1 MTTITEFQKHW
12 LSTRCIYDGE
22 ERQFVPEKV
31 RKYIKPHNYLPCG
44 FTFLKSIIP
53 YLKREK
59 AHHVGWYPYD
69 DLAFYLIT
77 TTPTT
82 DDIAKVF
89 DKCNNYNIPL
99 YSPIGSK
106 YHYEFKYICNFS
118 MQCRKSPGYYG
129 GYDSEEDYGH
139 NSTAREHAAQFIF
152 MLYNKDKLLEDEKCP
167 TFNVLRFIFTHD
179 DVFNSRYMHHCY
191 QIACLKKHFFSK
203 KQWLRLTKE
212 FNASDYN
219 TYDDGEQDLS
229 TDPYETTYC
238 SDCSDYGHP
247 SWGCPN

>member
-31 RKYIKPHNYLPCG
+31 RKYITPHNYLPCG

-53 YLKREK
+53 YLKRGSPRVNW
-59 AHHVGWYPYD
+59 HSYD

-82 DDIAKVF
+82 DDITNVF

-99 YSPIGSK
+99 YRTN
-106 YHYEFKYICNFS
+106 YEFKDICSFS
-118 MQCRKSPGYYG
+118 MQCRKSTGYYG
-129 GYDSEEDYGH
+129 GYDSDEDYGH
-139 NSTAREHAAQFIF
+139 NSIARKYAAQIIF

-167 TFNVLRFIFTHD
+167 TFNALRFIFTHD
-179 DVFNSRYMHHCY
+179 CVFNERYMHHCY
-191 QIACLKKHFFSK
+191 HIASLKKHLFSK

-212 FNASDYN
+212 FNGSG
-219 TYDDGEQDLS
+219 YDDGEQDLS
-229 TDPYETTYC
+229 TDPYEMTYC